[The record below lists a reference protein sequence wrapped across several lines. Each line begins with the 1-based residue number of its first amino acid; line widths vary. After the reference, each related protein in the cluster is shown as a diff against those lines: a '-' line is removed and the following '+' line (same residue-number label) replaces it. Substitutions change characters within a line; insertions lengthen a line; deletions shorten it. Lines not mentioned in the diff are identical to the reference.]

1 MTLRVALV
9 AFFNFILYCAHV
21 FLCCSIDVSSIVYR
35 DLKPENVG
43 FDIRGDVRLFDF
55 GIARE
60 LKPKDRIEAPDD
72 YRCSG
77 LTGSRV
83 SRFYVCYSLCVT
95 RTSTNLGCCS

>member
-1 MTLRVALV
+1 MTVRAALI
-9 AFFNFILYCAHV
+9 AFFTFVLYSRSCH
-21 FLCCSIDVSSIVYR
+21 CCIDVSSIVYR

-60 LKPKDRIEAPDD
+60 LKLKDRIKAPDE

-83 SRFYVCYSLCVT
+83 SRCYVRYSSLCV
-95 RTSTNLGCCS
+95 SNLN

>member
-1 MTLRVALV
+1 
-9 AFFNFILYCAHV
+9 
-21 FLCCSIDVSSIVYR
+21 
-35 DLKPENVG
+35 VG

-60 LKPKDRIEAPDD
+60 LKPKDLVKAPDD

-83 SRFYVCYSLCVT
+83 SKCYVCYSPLCIA
-95 RTSTNLGCCS
+95 NLN